1 MPHRTGRPYSDLEL
15 PARELFDLAGEIAW
29 LNSAYLGARARPV
42 AEAMAAAVN
51 RPLSEVKVPDF
62 FVPGDRI
69 RALFSAMVGGDADGV
84 ALVPSAS
91 YGVATAAAA
100 MGVGRGDRVLM
111 LEEQFPAM
119 VYPWTEQGA
128 EPLFIKRP
136 SDDDWT
142 RAVLDRLDET
152 VSVVSAPACH
162 WTDGTR
168 LDLERIGEAARSVGA
183 RLVLDVSQSM
193 GMQPFDVKVVRPDF
207 VVSVGYKWLLGPP
220 GMSYLWASPENRDGR
235 PLDANWMA
243 RAGSED
249 FSRVNEY
256 RWELASGARRYDA
269 GQTWNLWL
277 TEAAGQALEIVKGV
291 GAERLEAHSRS
302 LTDRL
307 ATEAAALG
315 LAAPHPTFRSS
326 HLMGLRLPEGADPR
340 SLVTELASRSVY
352 VSVRGNSVR
361 VSAHMWNTQDDVDRL
376 VDGLAAWLKKSR

>member
-1 MPHRTGRPYSDLEL
+1 MAHRNDGPYSDLEL
-15 PARELFDLAGEIAW
+15 PVRELFDLPGGIAW
-29 LNSAYLGARARPV
+29 LNSAYLGARAKPV

-51 RPLSEVKVPDF
+51 RPLSEVTVPDF
-62 FVPGDRI
+62 FVPGDRL
-69 RALFSAMVGGDADGV
+69 RALFSAMVGGDAEGV

-100 MGVGRGDRVLM
+100 LGVGEGDRVLM

-119 VYPWTEQGA
+119 VYPWTEREA
-128 EPLFIKRP
+128 EPVFIKRP

-168 LDLERIGEAARSVGA
+168 LDLETIGAAARSVGA

-249 FSRVNEY
+249 FLQGERVPLGVGFRSAALRRRADLEPVADRGGGPSPGNRERRGSPPVGRPRANPHRPPSHRSSRPGPCGAPPQIPQFPPDGFEIARRRRPAVAGDGT
-256 RWELASGARRYDA
+256 RLPVGARLGEGRL
-269 GQTWNLWL
+269 G
-277 TEAAGQALEIVKGV
+277 EGV
-291 GAERLEAHSRS
+291 GSHVEHAGRCGPSVGRLI
-302 LTDRL
+302 
-307 ATEAAALG
+307 
-315 LAAPHPTFRSS
+315 
-326 HLMGLRLPEGADPR
+326 
-340 SLVTELASRSVY
+340 
-352 VSVRGNSVR
+352 
-361 VSAHMWNTQDDVDRL
+361 RL
-376 VDGLAAWLKKSR
+376 VNLT

>member
-1 MPHRTGRPYSDLEL
+1 MPHRTSRPYSGLQL
-15 PARELFDLAGEIAW
+15 PARELFDIAGGVAW
-29 LNSAYLGARARPV
+29 LNSAYLGARAKPV
-42 AEAMAAAVN
+42 AEAMATAVN
-51 RPLSEVKVPDF
+51 RPLSEVTVSDF
-62 FVPGDRI
+62 FAPGDRI
-69 RALFSAMVGGDADGV
+69 RALFSEMVGGDAEGV

-100 MGVGRGDRVLM
+100 LGVSQGDRVLM

-119 VYPWTEQGA
+119 VYPWTERGA
-128 EPLFIKRP
+128 DPLFIKRP

-142 RAVLDRLDET
+142 PAVLDRLEET
-152 VSVVSAPACH
+152 VSVVSVPACH

-168 LDLERIGEAARSVGA
+168 LDLEAIGRAARSVGA
-183 RLVLDVSQSM
+183 RLVLDISQSV

-220 GMSYLWASPENRDGR
+220 GMSYLWASPANREGR

-291 GAERLEAHSRS
+291 GAQRLAAHSRS

-307 ATEAAALG
+307 ASEAAGLG
-315 LAAPHPTFRSS
+315 LMAPHPKFRSS

-361 VSAHMWNTQDDVDRL
+361 VSAHMWNTGDDMDSL
-376 VDGLAAWLKKSR
+376 LEGLAAWLSKSR

>member
-1 MPHRTGRPYSDLEL
+1 MVTPYSALEL
-15 PARELFDLAGEIAW
+15 PVVELFDLDGDMAW

-42 AEAMAAAVN
+42 AEAVNQAVN
-51 RPLSEVKVPDF
+51 RPLSEVSVSDF
-62 FVPGDRI
+62 FAPGDRI
-69 RALFSAMVGGDADGV
+69 RELFASLVGGDVRGV

-100 MGVGRGDRVLM
+100 LGLGEGDRILM

-119 VYPWTEQGA
+119 VYPWTERGV
-128 EPLFIKRP
+128 EPVFVKRP

-142 RAVLDRLDET
+142 SAVLGRLDE
-152 VSVVSAPACH
+152 SISAVSAPGCH

-168 LDLERIGEAARSVGA
+168 LDLETIGRSARSVGA
-183 RLVLDVSQSM
+183 KMVLDVSQSL
-193 GMQPFDVKVVRPDF
+193 GMAPIDVEVVRPDF

-235 PLDANWMA
+235 PIDANWMA
-243 RAGSED
+243 RAGSDD

-277 TEAAGQALEIVKGV
+277 TEASCRALEIITGV
-291 GAERLEAHSRS
+291 GSERLSAHSRS

-307 ATEAAALG
+307 AEEAAGLG
-315 LAAPHPTFRSS
+315 LVAPDPRFRSP

-361 VSAHMWNTQDDVDRL
+361 VSVHMWNTGEDIDRL
-376 VDGLAAWLKKSR
+376 LEGLAAWLDESR

>member
-1 MPHRTGRPYSDLEL
+1 MGGSYSGLEL
-15 PARELFDLAGEIAW
+15 PARDLFNLPGDMAW
-29 LNSAYLGARARPV
+29 LNSAYLGARAIPV
-42 AEAMAAAVN
+42 AEAVAASVN
-51 RPLSEVKVPDF
+51 RPLSEVAVADF
-62 FVPGDRI
+62 FTPGDRI
-69 RALFSAMVGGDADGV
+69 RRLFSALVGGDAQGV

-100 MGVGRGDRVLM
+100 LGTGRGEKVLM
-111 LEEQFPAM
+111 LDEQFPAM
-119 VYPWTEQGA
+119 VYPWTERGA
-128 EPLFIKRP
+128 EPVFVKRP
-136 SDDDWT
+136 LDDDWT
-142 RAVLDRLDET
+142 AAVLDRLDESI
-152 VSVVSAPACH
+152 SVVSAPACH

-168 LDLERIGEAARSVGA
+168 LDLGAVGQAAREVGA
-183 RLVLDVSQSM
+183 RLVLDLSQSL
-193 GMQPFDVKVVRPDF
+193 GMAPFDAGSIRPDF
-207 VVSVGYKWLLGPP
+207 VVCVGYKWLLGPP

-277 TEAAGQALEIVKGV
+277 SEAACSGLEIVAGV
-291 GAERLEAHSRS
+291 GAERLQAHSGM

-307 ATEAAALG
+307 AEGSASLG
-315 LAAPHPTFRSS
+315 LAAPSPQFRSA

-340 SLVTELASRSVY
+340 SLVAELADRSVF

-361 VSAHMWNTQDDVDRL
+361 VSAHMWNTLDDIDRL
-376 VDGLAAWLKKSR
+376 LEGLAAWVG

>member
-1 MPHRTGRPYSDLEL
+1 MTSPYSSLEL
-15 PARELFDLAGEIAW
+15 PIRDLFDLDGDVAW
-29 LNSAYLGARARPV
+29 LNSAYLGARAKPV
-42 AEAMAAAVN
+42 AQAVNAAVN
-51 RPLSEVKVPDF
+51 RPLGQVAVSDF
-62 FVPGDRI
+62 FAPGNRI
-69 RALFSAMVGGDADGV
+69 RALVSSLVGGDAEGV
-84 ALVPSAS
+84 ALVSSAS

-100 MGVGRGDRVLM
+100 LCVGDGDRVLM

-119 VYPWTEQGA
+119 VYPWTERGA
-128 EPLFIKRP
+128 KPVFVKRP

-142 RAVLDRLDET
+142 AAVLDRLDES
-152 VSVVSAPACH
+152 VSVVSIPACH

-168 LDLERIGEAARSVGA
+168 LDLERLGESTRSVGA
-183 RLVLDVSQSM
+183 RLVLDISQSL
-193 GMQPFDVKVVRPDF
+193 GMAPFDVESVRPDF

-220 GMSYLWASPENRDGR
+220 GMSYLWASPENREGR

-243 RAGSED
+243 WAGSED

-269 GQTWNLWL
+269 GQSWNLWL
-277 TEAAGQALEIVKGV
+277 TEAACQGLEIVAGV
-291 GAERLEAHSRS
+291 GSERLSAHSRL

-307 ATEAAALG
+307 AVEAASLG
-315 LAAPHPTFRSS
+315 LIAPDSEFRSA

-361 VSAHMWNTQDDVDRL
+361 VSAHMWNTQDDIDRL
-376 VDGLAAWLKKSR
+376 LAGLAAWLR